1 MPLKVAALTATSVQL
16 DWSAYQ
22 GPNSPT
28 SDYEVHRDDVKVATV
43 AAPATTYIDNT
54 VSATA
59 TYEYFVRPVA
69 VSESFD
75 TGFDTGFAK
84 V

>member
-1 MPLKVAALTATSVQL
+1 MYK
-16 DWSAYQ
+16 
-22 GPNSPT
+22 
-28 SDYEVHRDDVKVATV
+28 
-43 AAPATTYIDNT
+43 TYIDNT